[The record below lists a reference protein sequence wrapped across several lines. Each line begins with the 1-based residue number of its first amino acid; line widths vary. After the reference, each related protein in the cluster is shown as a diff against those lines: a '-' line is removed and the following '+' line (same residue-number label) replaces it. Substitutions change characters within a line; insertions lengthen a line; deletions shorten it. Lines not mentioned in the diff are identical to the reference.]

1 MPSHQELLTA
11 AAAAIRQLQGQVT
24 ELRSKVANYERV
36 QYIVSGMHKSGSVVS
51 EDIPAVTEKL
61 SAKTTE
67 ELDVVEKALEMQG
80 PGNSD
85 FTFGKLSERP
95 QDDGSL
101 DPLTSML
108 LEDY

>member
-1 MPSHQELLTA
+1 MPSNHELLTA
-11 AAAAIRQLQGQVT
+11 AAAAIRQLQGEVT

-36 QYIVSGMHKSGSVVS
+36 QSIVSGMHKSGSVVS
-51 EDIPAVTEKL
+51 EDIPAFTEKL
-61 SAKTTE
+61 SSKTTE